1 MPFTTPKYTLF
12 QYHLTLFTHGQGLV
26 LQWSLKILCGFK
38 RFASSFPENISI
50 YPLFNLIKVEID
62 ESKSDEIQL
71 EIINNKGS
79 YPTTSQPPPLGK
91 SIST

>member
-1 MPFTTPKYTLF
+1 MARVWFYSG
-12 QYHLTLFTHGQGLV
+12 HLRFYVV
-26 LQWSLKILCGFK
+26 LK

-79 YPTTSQPPPLGK
+79 YPTPHLSHPLWVNLFQPKPSFHEIRNYLHFHG
-91 SIST
+91 

>member
-1 MPFTTPKYTLF
+1 MVWFYSG
-12 QYHLTLFTHGQGLV
+12 HLRFYVV
-26 LQWSLKILCGFK
+26 LK

-50 YPLFNLIKVEID
+50 YLLFNLIKVEID